1 MVKVSFSKNYQD
13 NLAIMNCLKSADHP
27 MNKTG
32 GPEWDNIDENIALK
46 ICNQAF
52 KKNPNSIKIIRSLAR
67 IYFKKKEFTCTFCVH
82 IYYWGAFRIFYS
94 IF

>member
-1 MVKVSFSKNYQD
+1 MKMKNIFFTFLFLNLFCFTMVKVSFSKNYQD

-46 ICNQAF
+46 KYQLGNWTMRVF
-52 KKNPNSIKIIRSLAR
+52 PVTESSIRNVR
-67 IYFKKKEFTCTFCVH
+67 
-82 IYYWGAFRIFYS
+82 
-94 IF
+94 